1 MTAKEYLGQLRKL
14 NVRISIVRED
24 IMRLRARAEGVSL
37 KISERV
43 QSSPRDTFSEN
54 MAKLVDREFELE
66 QLCGVYDDMMRHILD
81 EILEMPNEI
90 YSSILYKRYASGLS
104 LGEIARILH
113 YSHDRVKHLHGEALR
128 AFEQQFPNV
137 KEL

>member
-24 IMRLRARAEGVSL
+24 IMRLRARAESMTVTL
-37 KISERV
+37 SEKV
-43 QSSPRDTFSEN
+43 QSSPRDTFSDN
-54 MAKLVDREFELE
+54 MAKLVDREAQLE
-66 QLCGVYDDMMRHILD
+66 SLCDVYDTMVAHILD
-81 EILEMPNEI
+81 EILQMPNQL

-104 LGEIARILH
+104 LDEIAKILH
-113 YSHDRVKHLHGEALR
+113 YSHDRVRHLHGEALA
-128 AFEQQFPNV
+128 AFERQFPNV

>member
-24 IMRLRARAEGVSL
+24 IMRLRARAESMTVTL
-37 KISERV
+37 SEKV
-43 QSSPRDTFSEN
+43 QSSPRDTFSDN
-54 MAKLVDREFELE
+54 MAKLVDREAQLE
-66 QLCGVYDDMMRHILD
+66 SLCDVYDTMVAHILD
-81 EILEMPNEI
+81 EILQMPNEL

-104 LGEIARILH
+104 LDEIAKILH
-113 YSHDRVKHLHGEALR
+113 YSHDRVRHLHGEALA
-128 AFEQQFPNV
+128 AFERQFPNV

>member
-24 IMRLRARAEGVSL
+24 IMRLRARAESMTVTL
-37 KISERV
+37 SEKV
-43 QSSPRDTFSEN
+43 QSSPRDTFSDN
-54 MAKLVDREFELE
+54 MAKLVDRETQLE
-66 QLCGVYDDMMRHILD
+66 SLCDVYDTMVAHILD
-81 EILEMPNEI
+81 EILQMPNEL

-104 LGEIARILH
+104 LDEIAKILH
-113 YSHDRVKHLHGEALR
+113 YSHDRVRHLHGEALA
-128 AFEQQFPNV
+128 AFERQFPNV

>member
-1 MTAKEYLGQLRKL
+1 MTAKEYLSQLRKL

-24 IMRLRARAEGVSL
+24 IMRLRARAEGMSVT
-37 KISERV
+37 ISEKV
-43 QSSPRDTFSEN
+43 QTSPRDTFADS
-54 MAKLVDREFELE
+54 MARILDRETQLE
-66 QLCGVYDDMMRHILD
+66 NLIGVYDSMTAHILD

-104 LGEIARILH
+104 LGEIANVLH

-128 AFEQQFPNV
+128 AFEEQFPKV
-137 KEL
+137 KDL